1 MFVSVTLDLLH
12 PEMAYLPGALGWFRR
27 SNLVNC
33 VKLCHTVS
41 HCVTLCQLCV
51 FRLNTPCV
59 TPSCTKAKNPAG
71 MVMMRLKDMR
81 NGIFRGMI
89 LGGKKVASFEK
100 KTACQVHELRLRVVF
115 QFCPQLGA
123 TKFVTGIQFTV
134 DVSAEVCNGKE
145 SAGICQEVS
154 TRHAGRRAPD

>member
-1 MFVSVTLDLLH
+1 
-12 PEMAYLPGALGWFRR
+12 
-27 SNLVNC
+27 
-33 VKLCHTVS
+33 
-41 HCVTLCQLCV
+41 
-51 FRLNTPCV
+51 
-59 TPSCTKAKNPAG
+59 
-71 MVMMRLKDMR
+71 MMRLKDMR

-89 LGGKKVASFEK
+89 LGGKKVASFEQK
-100 KTACQVHELRLRVVF
+100 KTTCQVHELRLRVVF

-123 TKFVTGIQFTV
+123 TKLVTGIQFTV

>member
-33 VKLCHTVS
+33 VKLCHT
-41 HCVTLCQLCV
+41 CVTLCQLCV

-89 LGGKKVASFEK
+89 LGGKKVASFEQK
-100 KTACQVHELRLRVVF
+100 KNSVSSARTETESCIPVLSAIGCNQIRHWHSIYCGCFSRGLQWERKCRNM
-115 QFCPQLGA
+115 PR
-123 TKFVTGIQFTV
+123 GI
-134 DVSAEVCNGKE
+134 D
-145 SAGICQEVS
+145 
-154 TRHAGRRAPD
+154 